1 VPCGRA
7 GVRIDNKVLSRM
19 AGNCATAMAMSA
31 QAIISTKSAT
41 ASISFR
47 SRTGIAAN
55 IPVLRGQGAA
65 LYGPRACEK
74 NMMTAIQ
81 ALHRDVLDHSRAIR
95 LWLYLVAAL
104 IFAMVV
110 VGGATRLTESGLS
123 ITEWQPVT
131 GALPPLSEAQWQTE
145 FQKYQAI
152 PQYRQLNTG
161 MSLADFKTIYWWEW
175 AHRTIGRVI
184 GVVFFVPFVWF
195 LWRGWIPSSRRAGLW
210 MILAL
215 GALQGGIGW
224 WMVAS
229 GLADRVEVSQYRL
242 ATHLVLA
249 CLIYVAVVWTG
260 TRWQDERAQSLFA
273 DLGKAAQPLTVR
285 AGAIGL
291 VILLLAQIYLGA
303 LVAGLRAGHAYNT
316 WPLIDGGLVPQSS
329 RLLFEVPWWRNFFE
343 NPLTVQFDH
352 RMLGYVIGLLALL
365 QLFDV
370 AKLVKPDPIF
380 TSAALVA
387 AAVIVQVAL
396 GVWTLLSV
404 AALPLALV
412 HQASAM
418 ITLTLAVIHAA
429 TTVPPKVSARTEPSL
444 P

>member
-1 VPCGRA
+1 
-7 GVRIDNKVLSRM
+7 M
-19 AGNCATAMAMSA
+19 AISV
-31 QAIISTKSAT
+31 QAITSTKSAT
-41 ASISFR
+41 APINFR
-47 SRTGIAAN
+47 SRTGMAAN

-65 LYGPRACEK
+65 LYGPRARDK
-74 NMMTAIQ
+74 NTMTAIQ
-81 ALHRDVLDHSRAIR
+81 ASYRDDLDHGRAIR
-95 LWLYLVAAL
+95 LWLYVVAAL

-131 GALPPLSEAQWQTE
+131 GTLPPLNEAQWQTE

-161 MSLADFKTIYWWEW
+161 MSLADFKTIYLWEW
-175 AHRTIGRVI
+175 AHRLIGRVI
-184 GVVFFVPFVWF
+184 GVVFFLPFVWF
-195 LWRGWIPSSRRAGLW
+195 LWRGWVPPNRRAGLW

-215 GALQGGIGW
+215 GALQGAIGW

-242 ATHLVLA
+242 ATHLLLA

-260 TRWQDERAQSLFA
+260 MRWQDERAYSFFGE
-273 DLGKAAQPLTVR
+273 LGKAALPLTIR
-285 AGAIGL
+285 AGAIAL
-291 VILLLAQIYLGA
+291 VVLLLAQIYLGA

-316 WPLIDGGLVPQSS
+316 WPLIDGGLVPQSA
-329 RLLFEVPWWRNFFE
+329 RLFFEVPLWRNFFE

-365 QLFDV
+365 QLFNV
-370 AKLVKPDPIF
+370 AKPVKRDPIC

-387 AAVIVQVAL
+387 TAVIVQVAL
-396 GVWTLLSV
+396 GIWTLLSV
-404 AALPLALV
+404 AALPLALL
-412 HQASAM
+412 HQATAM

-429 TTVPPKVSARTEPSL
+429 HALPPKVSATVAMGDE
-444 P
+444 